1 MHHIIART
9 AIYVSKH
16 GAQSEIVLR
25 VKQGDNPTFGF
36 LMPDHHLHSYFR
48 FLVDHSE
55 VLHPDAGE
63 KPQSDKI
70 SDTEP
75 GVEGGALSLL
85 GSLYGFGEDD
95 DDAVEHAL
103 TSEEKASDGAITAHI
118 SEKTVSPKSFSN
130 DAVSNHSVNS
140 QDKVPA
146 KPKDKVFVLKRN
158 SLTSGLKAGTGSGCG
173 TRKEGESFGSH
184 SATTDK
190 LRSSS
195 VAPTSMIEPPSEM
208 KKMIAKIVEFIMKNG
223 KQFEAVLIEQDSE
236 HGRFPFLLPSS
247 QYYQYYLKVL
257 QEAQKVHTLISVIT
271 F

>member
-25 VKQGDNPTFGF
+25 VKQGGNPTFGF

-55 VLHPDAGE
+55 VLHSDTGE
-63 KPQSDKI
+63 KPQTDKI

-75 GVEGGALSLL
+75 GVGGGALSLL

-95 DDAVEHAL
+95 DGAVEHAL
-103 TSEEKASDGAITAHI
+103 TSEEKTSDGAITAHI
-118 SEKTVSPKSFSN
+118 SEKTASPKSFSN
-130 DAVSNHSVNS
+130 DAVSNKSFNS

-158 SLTSGLKAGTGSGCG
+158 TLTSGLKAGSGSG
-173 TRKEGESFGSH
+173 TRREGESSGSH
-184 SATTDK
+184 SATVDK

-195 VAPTSMIEPPSEM
+195 VAPTSMVEPPSEM
-208 KKMIAKIVEFIMKNG
+208 KKMIAKIIEFIMKNG

-257 QEAQKVHTLISVIT
+257 QEAQKVRTLISFIPL
-271 F
+271 